1 MVIRPLTDPV
11 PLYPWAMV
19 HSRELRHPALDA
31 LHAAADQ
38 LARHEHWLEPS
49 PVHWIPDP
57 DATVFG
63 FT

>member
-38 LARHEHWLEPS
+38 LARDEHWLEPS
-49 PVHWIPDP
+49 PFHWIPGP